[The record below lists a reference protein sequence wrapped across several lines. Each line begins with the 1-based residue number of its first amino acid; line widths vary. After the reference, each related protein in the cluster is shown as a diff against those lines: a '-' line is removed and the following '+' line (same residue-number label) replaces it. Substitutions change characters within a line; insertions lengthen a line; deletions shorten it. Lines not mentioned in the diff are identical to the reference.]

1 MKTLKAKYER
11 IVDAYIKEFE
21 KKQDMELEHWV
32 GDEVGGICSFGDVL
46 FFSFDDIRL
55 DIDTNQPKG
64 QIIDWLYDTMERNG
78 GRINYKSWSMGLRY
92 SDIDKIQTL

>member
-1 MKTLKAKYER
+1 MKNLKAKYER

-21 KKQDMELEHWV
+21 KKQEVELEYWV

-64 QIIDWLYDTMERNG
+64 QIIDWLYDTMEHNG
-78 GRINYKSWSMGLRY
+78 DRMNYKSWSMGLRY